1 MSHMKPVADHFAAYH
16 VETNCGTEIV
26 PEDVCGV
33 LDKGDGDGAET
44 SASLTPYESVE
55 NYDALEDY
63 LEGSRIEGIERKE
76 GWYGRLSAP
85 GYLDATE
92 WHGPFDSEQEALASV
107 KEMFDVD
114 DAGNSLEYD
123 GPDDFEG
130 SP

>member
-1 MSHMKPVADHFAAYH
+1 MAHMKPVAEHFAAYH

-26 PEDVCGV
+26 PEDTVNGV
-33 LDKGDGDGAET
+33 AF
-44 SASLTPYESVE
+44 ESTG
-55 NYDALEDY
+55 DALLIY
-63 LEGSRIEGIERKE
+63 CEGSRIEGVERHE

-85 GYLDATE
+85 GYLDAPE
-92 WHGPFDSEQEALASV
+92 WHGPFDTEAEALASV

-123 GPDDFEG
+123 EPDDFEG